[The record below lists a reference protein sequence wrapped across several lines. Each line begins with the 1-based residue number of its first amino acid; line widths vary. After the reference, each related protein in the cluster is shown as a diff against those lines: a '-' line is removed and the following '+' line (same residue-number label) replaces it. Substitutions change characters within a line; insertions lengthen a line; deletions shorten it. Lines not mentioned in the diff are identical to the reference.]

1 MLDNLYIHKITV
13 LRYSNSGQD
22 SLGTFA
28 SSSSPVSTS
37 AYIPCRIESYNEETQ
52 YNEGGLRKV
61 NKTIIY
67 IPPQYTLMLNDEIT
81 NYDTKKYMG
90 LVYGI
95 NPAIKALSTDIDHWE
110 IILENK

>member
-1 MLDNLYIHKITV
+1 MLDNLYIHKITA

-22 SLGTFA
+22 TLGTFV
-28 SSSSPVSTS
+28 SSSSPVSS
-37 AYIPCRIESYNEETQ
+37 SLYIPCRIESYSEETQ
-52 YNEGGLRKV
+52 YNEGGLRKK

-67 IPPQYTLMLNDEIT
+67 IPPQYILMLNDEIT
-81 NYDTKKYMG
+81 NYDTNEYIG

-95 NPAIKALSTDIDHWE
+95 NPAIKAFSTDIDHWE